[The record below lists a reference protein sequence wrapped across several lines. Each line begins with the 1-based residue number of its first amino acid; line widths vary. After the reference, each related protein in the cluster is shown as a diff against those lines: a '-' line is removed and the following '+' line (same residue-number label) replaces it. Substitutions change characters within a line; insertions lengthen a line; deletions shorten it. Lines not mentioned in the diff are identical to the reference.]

1 MINRTE
7 EGLQRQ
13 EESGEGWKV
22 NIQRED
28 RWMEKERK
36 NENFTKQDF

>member
-1 MINRTE
+1 MKMIRKE

-22 NIQRED
+22 KMKRED
-28 RWMEKERK
+28 SRGSGEAES
-36 NENFTKQDF
+36 